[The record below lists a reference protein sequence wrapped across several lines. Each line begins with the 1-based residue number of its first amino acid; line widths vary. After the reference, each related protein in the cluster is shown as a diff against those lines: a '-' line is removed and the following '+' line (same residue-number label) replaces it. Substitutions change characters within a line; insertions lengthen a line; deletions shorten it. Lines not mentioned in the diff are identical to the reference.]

1 LLTKRISKDKIT
13 FAEFCGDFVLL
24 NGYDLI
30 RLSDFQTIG
39 KAVDGVGFGYK
50 EFYAVLNADG
60 TFLGR
65 K

>member
-1 LLTKRISKDKIT
+1 
-13 FAEFCGDFVLL
+13 L